1 MFILTQHKDGYRGFR
16 CLNTSLNGMKSFLP
30 VCVFQKKRCKT
41 KGGDRVE
48 TLQASVPSVTGVN
61 GEPRCNGETS
71 TSSLQFLPSSCNGY
85 ATTCSSRDCA
95 SEGSMESS
103 ASTLSEE
110 SFSSAPSMNGHDPT
124 LCNGEPPP
132 PTFPSAKSK
141 MEKRSLKRRK
151 SKNAEQEEA
160 RRVGEILPLPVTV
173 MPTLEELMKGKADL
187 GVATFGRTAVT
198 GRI

>member
-1 MFILTQHKDGYRGFR
+1 MHHLDI
-16 CLNTSLNGMKSFLP
+16 KSFLP

-41 KGGDRVE
+41 KGEDIVE
-48 TLQASVPSVTGVN
+48 TLRASVPSATGVN
-61 GEPRCNGETS
+61 SEPRCNGETS
-71 TSSLQFLPSSCNGY
+71 SSSLQFLPSTCNGY
-85 ATTCSSRDCA
+85 ASTCSTRDCA
-95 SEGSMESS
+95 SEGSSESS

-132 PTFPSAKSK
+132 TKSK

-151 SKNAEQEEA
+151 SKNAEQTEA
-160 RRVGEILPLPVTV
+160 RHVGEILPLPVTV
-173 MPTLEELMKGKADL
+173 MPTLEELVKGKVDL

-198 GRI
+198 GRV